1 MIPLLKSETGRA
13 TTPNRLQTRKA
24 LAMTSRSEYQKNAPV
39 VDMRPARFFR
49 SLTTRQLIEHIQFA
63 GTIIARDAAEGE
75 SSLIE
80 YVVGLPPMH
89 VRSYERALKFEL
101 NRREYHAGVT
111 PIDAGNGG
119 AA

>member
-1 MIPLLKSETGRA
+1 
-13 TTPNRLQTRKA
+13 
-24 LAMTSRSEYQKNAPV
+24 
-39 VDMRPARFFR
+39 
-49 SLTTRQLIEHIQFA
+49 
-63 GTIIARDAAEGE
+63 
-75 SSLIE
+75 
-80 YVVGLPPMH
+80 MH